1 MGAERPPVVFLH
13 GLGRSKLSLT
23 GLRRFVEREGYRTWA
38 RTYPSRRMT
47 VAQAAETIAGW
58 VREDLGDVPFL
69 GVSHSLGGILAR
81 HMAGLLRWKGLVML
95 APPNRGSR
103 LAGVIEGHPLF
114 RWFMGPAVREL
125 AKPSK
130 WPAPPEP
137 FAVIAG
143 SCALS
148 VGNPVSWVTKTLS
161 VFDPDQPSDGT
172 VAVSET
178 RLPEMAD
185 FATVDA
191 SHTWIMNHPKAREL
205 ILSFLSRGRF

>member
-1 MGAERPPVVFLH
+1 MASERPPVVFLH

-23 GLRRFVEREGYRTWA
+23 GLRRFVERAGYETWA

-47 VAQAAETIAGW
+47 VAQAAGTIAEW
-58 VREDLGDVPFL
+58 VREDLGDVPVL

-81 HMAGLLRWKGLVML
+81 HMAGMLRWKGLVML

-103 LAGVIEGHPLF
+103 LARVIDAHPLF

-130 WPAPPEP
+130 WPAPPVP

-148 VGNPVSWVTKTLS
+148 VANPVSWVTRPLA
-161 VFDPDQPSDGT
+161 VFDADQPSDGT
-172 VAVSET
+172 VAVAET
-178 RLPEMAD
+178 RLPGMAD